1 LAWCLHR
8 NFSSNRETMKP
19 LRSFLFIALLLS
31 GWATSAQ
38 SDITASVTDAFKRG
52 DASSLSQYFMS
63 PLDLT
68 IDDLD
73 GAFSKEDAKLKVS
86 AFFSQ
91 HTPKDLVIKHQGTSK
106 VDDQFRIGDL
116 TTAQGTYRVTFFM
129 RKSGNAMLIKQLKIE
144 AL

>member
-1 LAWCLHR
+1 
-8 NFSSNRETMKP
+8 MKP
-19 LRSFLFIALLLS
+19 LRTFLFFAFLLAS
-31 GWATSAQ
+31 GASQAQ

-68 IDDLD
+68 IDELD
-73 GAFSKEDAKLKVS
+73 GTFSKEEARTKVN
-86 AFFSQ
+86 AFFLQ
-91 HTPKDLVIKHQGTSK
+91 HTPSDLVIKHQGTSK

-116 TTAQGTYRVTFFM
+116 TTAQGVYRVTFFM